1 VSDFAIGYDRWSR
14 WILGALGTGPRWSR
28 VTVDACRTLVR
39 MGYGFSSAVD
49 RVAVRS
55 ISMWNGRV
63 WSRGVHGWRRKWLVN
78 GSSHGIVVLSIDPPA
93 RARML
98 GLPIRVSE
106 LAISLEDPAGF
117 ADAVGLAILATL
129 PSGFQLRW

>member
-1 VSDFAIGYDRWSR
+1 VSDFGIRYRWSR
-14 WILGALGTGPRWSR
+14 WILGALGTGLRWSR
-28 VTVDACRTLVR
+28 VTVDADRILVR

-78 GSSHGIVVLSIDPPA
+78 GSSHGIVVLSIVPPA
-93 RARML
+93 PARML

-106 LAISLEDPAGF
+106 LAISLEDPTGF
-117 ADAVGLAILATL
+117 VDAAGLAIS
-129 PSGFQLRW
+129 PPPPPGFQLRW